1 MNQNEKKIKVAE
13 EALQYIESGCVLGV
27 GSGTTVNC
35 FIEQLSKIK
44 SKIDAVVSASESS
57 SKLLISKNIR
67 VISLKEAG
75 RIPIYIDGAD
85 ESNSLKQL
93 IKGGGGALTRE
104 KILAQSSDRFV
115 CMIDDSK
122 FVSKL
127 GSFPL
132 PIEVIDVA
140 SSILALEL
148 IKLGGRPVLR
158 ESFIT
163 DNGNIILDVHNLK
176 ITEPLAL
183 EKTLNDIPGIV
194 TNGIFAINHANI
206 LLCAN
211 DNEVEVSEPIV

>member
-13 EALQYIESGCVLGV
+13 EALQYIESGCILGV

-57 SKLLISKNIR
+57 SKLLMSKNIR

-163 DNGNIILDVHNLK
+163 DNGNIILDVHNLN
-176 ITEPLAL
+176 ITEPIKL
-183 EKTLNDIPGIV
+183 EKSINNLPGVV
-194 TNGIFAINHANI
+194 TNGLFAIRPADD
-206 LLCAN
+206 LLISS
-211 DNEVEVSEPIV
+211 DKGIEKI

>member
-57 SKLLISKNIR
+57 SKLLMSKNIR

-127 GSFPL
+127 GNFPL

-163 DNGNIILDVHNLK
+163 DNGNIILDVHNLN
-176 ITEPLAL
+176 ITEPIKL
-183 EKTLNDIPGIV
+183 EKSINNLPGVV
-194 TNGIFAINHANI
+194 TNGLFAIRPADD
-206 LLCAN
+206 LLISS
-211 DNEVEVSEPIV
+211 DKGIEKI